1 MTASRIPHSGLRPP
15 PRSASDAT
23 GHPVD
28 DAPTVE
34 FTPVDAPE
42 DSAPE
47 LWVPPVWLPRPAPE
61 PKARIERRSARAR
74 SQVRTGSGF
83 SRPARLGVL
92 GVAAVAVI
100 AVTVATVG
108 NQKNE
113 QEQEPTVQAT
123 ATTECEAKT
132 AGPVLQGNGAGG
144 TDSGP
149 EVIFGFQHAYY
160 VARSGAAARSF
171 VAPEV
176 VGLPADG
183 IQSGIDSATPMGTT
197 HCVTVAAAGADRYAV
212 TVTESHPAGD
222 RLVHNQI
229 VTTRTD
235 PGGRTWITSIAKA

>member
-1 MTASRIPHSGLRPP
+1 MPMTASRIPHSGLRPP
-15 PRSASDAT
+15 TQTVPDVT
-23 GHPVD
+23 PLPGD

-34 FTPVDAPE
+34 FPPDGTTPQT
-42 DSAPE
+42 
-47 LWVPPVWLPRPAPE
+47 WVPPVWLPRPAPE
-61 PKARIERRSARAR
+61 PKARIERRSARAM
-74 SQVRTGSGF
+74 SQVRAGSGF

-92 GVAAVAVI
+92 GIAALAVI
-100 AVTVATVG
+100 GVTVATVRV
-108 NQKNE
+108 
-113 QEQEPTVQAT
+113 QEQEKEPSVQAT
-123 ATTECEAKT
+123 ATADCEAQT
-132 AGPVLQGNGAGG
+132 SGPVVQGNGAGG

-149 EVIFGFQHAYY
+149 EAIFGFQHAYY

-183 IQSGIDSATPMGTT
+183 IQSGIDSATPLGTR
-197 HCVTVAAAGADRYAV
+197 HCVTVVPAGADRYAV

-235 PGGRTWITSIAKA
+235 PDGRTWITSIAKA